1 MHTLASG
8 HQDGQEL
15 EQVYF
20 VERLEDLVL
29 FSMRK
34 RWLRGSL
41 TVPAR
46 LLGYKEDEIRLS
58 TGGKMKINWNKEK
71 LQHSTIKKF
80 KKKKKVISE
89 KWLII
94 SSYPEKS
101 QNTFPP
107 MFSRPAWTKP

>member
-20 VERLEDLVL
+20 AERLEDLVL

-34 RWLRGSL
+34 RWLRGNL

-71 LQHSTIKKF
+71 LLHSTIK

-94 SSYPEKS
+94 SNYPEKS

-107 MFSRPAWTKP
+107 MFSFSFVWTKP